1 MKPERPVAELVV
13 SAWIRIYTLGLDA
26 GNRHDRRAELESDLW
41 EHRNS
46 AAAEGMGSMAVS
58 LSIVGRWLAGIPAD
72 LSWRASRRSNRS
84 QPAREKVMMNALG
97 NYWQGL
103 AAFAAVATGYAGVRQ
118 FFTDEV
124 SAGINAGK
132 VVALVVLVGAG
143 LLSLAGLA
151 VHRTSPR
158 TGALMVMLGVL
169 PMAALGG
176 FGVGLVIGLVMS
188 LAGGLGWWWV
198 PLGIASAVATAAG
211 VGAFSAWWH
220 ASPKVAA
227 TGPRSV
233 ILPLAFIGAGLLAAG
248 AGVGLGGFTGPLVA
262 FGALLTVVGAGIW
275 TRHLKISSSRDA

>member
-1 MKPERPVAELVV
+1 
-13 SAWIRIYTLGLDA
+13 
-26 GNRHDRRAELESDLW
+26 
-41 EHRNS
+41 
-46 AAAEGMGSMAVS
+46 
-58 LSIVGRWLAGIPAD
+58 
-72 LSWRASRRSNRS
+72 
-84 QPAREKVMMNALG
+84 MMNALG